1 MPVCGSIALR
11 TLTGQSQ
18 ACYLSHSKF
27 EACSTDVSPRVTG
40 DSYVA
45 HRESTPPQHF
55 FVTGNQSINRP
66 ALSGS
71 IQPLVTPR
79 DTEAFVGN
87 RPQSSS
93 VSNVLAAKTGTS
105 HPILPSSHILL
116 WEGTVRDGPS
126 LGLST
131 TGGQHKATG
140 FLLSC
145 YFMTQKQAPTRRARV

>member
-93 VSNVLAAKTGTS
+93 VSMSLQQRPAPHIQSFLHLTS
-105 HPILPSSHILL
+105 CCGRAQYEMAHLWDFPPQEASTKPRVSSYHAI
-116 WEGTVRDGPS
+116 S
-126 LGLST
+126 
-131 TGGQHKATG
+131 
-140 FLLSC
+140 
-145 YFMTQKQAPTRRARV
+145 